1 MDKNI
6 TEKQKDDLF
15 YVCSLIEYIA
25 RVTLNYR
32 KDIIRFFSKKVLD
45 FQLKSAEVNH
55 CLSFEQVS
63 EELIEK
69 LKIKNGTFDSVKSC
83 KYQVPD
89 YMDVGKVFQQLILS
103 VYEKKEQ
110 KDLAQCI
117 IDVFSSFISDE
128 ISNFNSFVYYA
139 NPSYL
144 FCSYEEGKLS
154 A

>member
-1 MDKNI
+1 MDKKLS
-6 TEKQKDDLF
+6 EKQEDDLF

-25 RVTLNYR
+25 RVTFNYR
-32 KDIIRFFSKKVLD
+32 KDIIKFFSKEVLD
-45 FQLKSAEVNH
+45 FQLKSAEANH

-83 KYQVPD
+83 RYQVPS
-89 YMDVGKVFQQLILS
+89 YMDVGKVFQRLILS
-103 VYEKKEQ
+103 VYEKNEQ
-110 KDLAQCI
+110 SDLSQCI

-128 ISNFNSFVYYA
+128 ISNFNSSVYYA